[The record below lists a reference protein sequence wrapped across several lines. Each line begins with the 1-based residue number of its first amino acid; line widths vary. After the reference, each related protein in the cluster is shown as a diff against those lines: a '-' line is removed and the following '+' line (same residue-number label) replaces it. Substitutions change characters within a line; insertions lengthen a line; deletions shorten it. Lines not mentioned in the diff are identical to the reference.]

1 MRGFGVHVQKAAHLP
16 GLLVSAVVS
25 GHSWNGQRPDPVM
38 VVRDCERHTADFQLD
53 KLDIAQVRDA
63 LLPLIDR
70 ESVLCPDGADQGRDG
85 DACWSVINRPSSH
98 PLLARSPRSIW
109 EIWETRNW
117 DVAIP
122 KQASNAMAGKG
133 VLP

>member
-70 ESVLCPDGADQGRDG
+70 ESVLCPDGAAGESLAHPECQCLSQQIKGGMATHAGALSTDHRATHCLREALGRFG
-85 DACWSVINRPSSH
+85 KFGKHVIG
-98 PLLARSPRSIW
+98 
-109 EIWETRNW
+109 T
-117 DVAIP
+117 
-122 KQASNAMAGKG
+122 
-133 VLP
+133 